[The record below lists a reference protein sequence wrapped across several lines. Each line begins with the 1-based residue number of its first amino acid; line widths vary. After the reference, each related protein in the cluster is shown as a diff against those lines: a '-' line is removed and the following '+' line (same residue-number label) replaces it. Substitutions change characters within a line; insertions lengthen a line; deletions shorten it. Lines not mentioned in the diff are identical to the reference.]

1 MKSGPSRVNAP
12 LGGLRF
18 QGPRGV
24 FTASMKKTF
33 GMMIILDF
41 GVLSSFFLI
50 ISHGVTVT
58 VLDFSQ
64 GWAFTLGVRRAAL
77 MYCASLAAKSLT
89 YRAEPTHGGRPH
101 PRALLPRFPGADPKP
116 AMA

>member
-1 MKSGPSRVNAP
+1 MLPW
-12 LGGLRF
+12 GLRF

-64 GWAFTLGVRRAAL
+64 GWAFTFGSAKSSSHVLCKLGSQEFDALRRAFPWR
-77 MYCASLAAKSLT
+77 AAPNPGT
-89 YRAEPTHGGRPH
+89 
-101 PRALLPRFPGADPKP
+101 LLPLFPGAAPKP